1 MTKSRKRLPPTQVLR
16 PSPVEDADQISG
28 SKVSATNELRP
39 SRVLDPE
46 IFDRF
51 RQDQNYLRWLT
62 AQLPDAVWAKIV
74 ELLGR
79 HPLASNNQIADWV
92 RDDPETK
99 KLVAHLKRLTLA
111 GKIGKLRK

>member
-1 MTKSRKRLPPTQVLR
+1 VKGRKRPPPTQVLR
-16 PSPVEDADQISG
+16 PSPVEDADRISG

-51 RQDQNYLRWLT
+51 RQDANYLRWLT
-62 AQLPDAVWAKIV
+62 NQLPDNVWTKIA

-79 HPLASNNQIADWV
+79 YPLASNNQIADWV
-92 RDDPETK
+92 RADPETGP
-99 KLVAHLKRLTLA
+99 LVAHIKRRTLA